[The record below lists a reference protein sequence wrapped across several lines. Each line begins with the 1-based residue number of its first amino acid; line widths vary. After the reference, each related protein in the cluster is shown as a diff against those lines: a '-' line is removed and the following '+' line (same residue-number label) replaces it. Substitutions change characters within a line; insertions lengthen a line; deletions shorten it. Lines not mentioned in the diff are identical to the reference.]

1 MTLSDLSPWDSS
13 SGSDDNA
20 AVRQA
25 RRAKREYRARAA
37 QYRFRAE
44 EIPLITVTEDG
55 HDGGATVVRVND
67 SEWVASAEGV
77 EPVTV
82 ESLAAVDPEG
92 LSSSASASACTSSSA
107 SSRDPPARVPPQTPP
122 RTCDARGC
130 SPSPS
135 PSANSFASTA
145 TTAHS
150 LSRPNK
156 KAALH
161 LVRKQASKQVSAPAL
176 PRTPPRASVAA
187 SESSSTPK
195 RASAAAAAATSPS
208 TPFSRQYRT
217 SPVRSTFSPT
227 TTRLWS

>member
-1 MTLSDLSPWDSS
+1 MTRSDLSPWDSS

-37 QYRFRAE
+37 QYRFRTE
-44 EIPLITVTEDG
+44 DIPLITVTEDR
-55 HDGGATVVRVND
+55 HDGGGTVVRVND

-82 ESLAAVDPEG
+82 DSLATVDPEG
-92 LSSSASASACTSSSA
+92 LSSSASACTSA

-122 RTCDARGC
+122 RTCDARGY

-161 LVRKQASKQVSAPAL
+161 LVRKASKQAAAPAL

-187 SESSSTPK
+187 SESPSTAK
-195 RASAAAAAATSPS
+195 RASAAAAAAATSPS

-217 SPVRSTFSPT
+217 SPVKSTFSPT
-227 TTRLWS
+227 PTRLWS